1 VLPQKGCRTK
11 KILKTPCGE
20 VFSEQL
26 FGSNPSTLTFL
37 SSIKH
42 HCRKKKGKKRTS
54 ERFNQGNSSLK
65 AGEEGII
72 HNVQSGLV
80 AYLYH
85 QYKYSQSSRLL

>member
-1 VLPQKGCRTK
+1 MCCPKRDAGPK
-11 KILKTPCGE
+11 KRNPCGE
-20 VFSEQL
+20 VFSEQP
-26 FGSNPSTLTFL
+26 FCSNPSTLTFL

-42 HCRKKKGKKRTS
+42 HCRKKKNLREIQSRQLQFET
-54 ERFNQGNSSLK
+54 
-65 AGEEGII
+65 GEKGII